1 MGTCQNEHKLYNI
14 LLLITFA
21 CGFNLDTE
29 HPRIFRS
36 PEKGFVFGHR
46 VCHFGSNVMVTDPFH
61 GNGTGSIYRCF
72 YNDGQCKSVPV
83 KVNQNSAFGLSLA
96 CGNHRAVVCGP
107 HLQQKC
113 EGFNYLNGI
122 CVEFSDNLKQSHTLK
137 PAFQECHKIPPLDAV
152 ILFDDS
158 QSISNDDFSKM
169 INFIKAIIK
178 TFQLPRSQVA
188 VAKFSTE
195 SSAVF
200 QFDNFAQDQ
209 DADNLMKE
217 VDHSQGQTYTPSAI
231 RFVLEKMF
239 LKDMGMRNESQ
250 KLLVVI
256 TDGKS
261 NDPLESFDT
270 VIPLAEAR
278 NIIRFAIGV
287 GKEYSHA
294 ELDQIASSSR
304 YVLETDSFS
313 ALASILKQLKEKIF
327 SIEGLDEGYSS
338 TIQLELSQGG
348 FSVALSEDES
358 VFGAVGAYSW
368 SGGMEKVLQ
377 LNASFINTSGLQVDM
392 RDSYL
397 GYSVAVAKLENS
409 TVYFAGAPR
418 YKHTGL
424 VLGFSQNSRHKHWE
438 VSHRADG
445 SQLGSYFGAELCM
458 LKDSGGVGLLAVGVP
473 MYHALGVGGEVHI
486 CSLAAGP
493 LNCSD
498 VLRGAAGNVFGR
510 FGSSLATLKDLNGD
524 NLMELVV
531 GAPHEEQGRGAV
543 YIFLSCPGGIRTKY
557 SQRVLGGAVGA
568 ELQYFGLS
576 LHSAGDLSSDGL
588 PDVVVGSRGAA
599 TVLRTHPVM
608 CVSVNITLDP
618 SVIPQNSFHCATSH
632 GFNTPVSKAT
642 VCITLKEVSMGTITS
657 PLHADVSMSL
667 ELDTG
672 VTPPRL
678 FFSSASSR
686 HQWNTTLNRTWD
698 CNTFSIT
705 TRRCISDY
713 HDVPLSGKL
722 TVIGKAIKNT
732 EGLKPILSPECP
744 PVFTHMVLLEKVC
757 GENHVCISDPN
768 MSLKFSRDMVVN
780 IEGFPVELSVV
791 VVNNGEDSTD
801 TDLLF
806 LHPSIL
812 SFTHVTVVESSGYV
826 GCVSNNTGQVKMSH
840 TTCKLSFTL
849 RKNAKVVLNMSFE
862 VSEPSAL
869 SNQLAVNAS
878 VSSKNE
884 NPTTLHDNTVIVYV
898 PFKRIVN
905 FLLQNNGSTR
915 YIRYH
920 QTTQLQHTYQVMNLG
935 ELSVPVS
942 VVFVLPV
949 DMRSGFL
956 WDVSLSAVNGTV
968 AKCERPVTLKNMSLY
983 SEYCSGSR
991 CHQITCSI
999 DHISQPVTFSFSG
1012 NITRKKVSGM
1022 QINVLSWGVIK
1033 FDEDRYTQYLNDDAL
1048 MCSIVT
1054 EVELPSQTQTV
1065 LIAFLSV
1072 FFGILALVIVF
1083 LVLYKAGVLG
1093 APSSGEDG
1101 CNLPADGMAEQ
1112 GKTSVSQNTSS
1123 APDESGVIQAA
1134 SNHTAEST
1142 DFNIKETAII

>member
-1 MGTCQNEHKLYNI
+1 
-14 LLLITFA
+14 
-21 CGFNLDTE
+21 
-29 HPRIFRS
+29 
-36 PEKGFVFGHR
+36 
-46 VCHFGSNVMVTDPFH
+46 MVTDPFH

-261 NDPLESFDT
+261 NDPLETFDT

-287 GKEYSHA
+287 GKEYSRA

-368 SGGMEKVLQ
+368 SGGMEKVLH

-445 SQLGSYFGAELCM
+445 SQ
-458 LKDSGGVGLLAVGVP
+458 
-473 MYHALGVGGEVHI
+473 
-486 CSLAAGP
+486 P

-524 NLMELVV
+524 SLMELVV

-557 SQRVLGGAVGA
+557 SQDNSRVLGGAVGA

-956 WDVSLSAVNGTV
+956 WDVSLSAV
-968 AKCERPVTLKNMSLY
+968 
-983 SEYCSGSR
+983 
-991 CHQITCSI
+991 
-999 DHISQPVTFSFSG
+999 
-1012 NITRKKVSGM
+1012 VSGM

-1054 EVELPSQTQTV
+1054 EVELPSQAQTV

-1083 LVLYKAGVLG
+1083 LVLYKVGFFKFAQHPAQQAGVLG
-1093 APSSGEDG
+1093 
-1101 CNLPADGMAEQ
+1101 
-1112 GKTSVSQNTSS
+1112 
-1123 APDESGVIQAA
+1123 
-1134 SNHTAEST
+1134 
-1142 DFNIKETAII
+1142 